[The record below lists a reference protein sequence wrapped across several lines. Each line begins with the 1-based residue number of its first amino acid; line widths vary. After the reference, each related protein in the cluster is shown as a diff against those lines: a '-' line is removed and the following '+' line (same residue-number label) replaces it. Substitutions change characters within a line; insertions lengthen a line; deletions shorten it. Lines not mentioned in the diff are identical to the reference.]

1 MRSDLFSKYKD
12 FWNEAEGFEKE
23 VFCYLNEYYTE
34 DDYLRSWTCEDFKNF
49 IFNFAENFMR
59 WLFKQELKTLPL
71 IQDFEWIEKIFSDF
85 SERYEDDVSP
95 SKVFKRIDLI
105 NRIEGYERET
115 NPQNEN
121 ECDEEYE
128 ARIHNIIFEKCETLI
143 EKETSELRIE
153 SKEKINYLKEIY
165 PSIFEHVEYVGSIYG
180 FPLRASL
187 IALKVGEQNI
197 YVTYED
203 LMKWN
208 NTEEFNKIFL
218 KNESRFK

>member
-1 MRSDLFSKYKD
+1 MQSDLFSKYKEI
-12 FWNEAEGFEKE
+12 WNEAEGFEKE
-23 VFCYLNEYYTE
+23 VFAYLNEYYA
-34 DDYLRSWTCEDFKNF
+34 DDEYLQSWTHEDFKNF
-49 IFNFAENFMR
+49 VFNFAENFMR
-59 WLFKQELKTLPL
+59 WVFKLELKTLPL
-71 IQDFEWIEKIFSDF
+71 IHDFEWIEKIFSDF

-128 ARIHNIIFEKCETLI
+128 ARIHNIIFEKCETII

-153 SKEKINYLKEIY
+153 SKEKINYLKEKY
-165 PSIFEHVEYVGSIYG
+165 PDIFEHIEYVGSIYG
-180 FPLRASL
+180 FPLGASL
-187 IALKVGEQNI
+187 IALKSGEQKI

-203 LMKWN
+203 LMKFDGM
-208 NTEEFNKIFL
+208 TDFEKIIL
-218 KNESRFK
+218 KSK

>member
-12 FWNEAEGFEKE
+12 IWNEAEGFEKE
-23 VFCYLNEYYTE
+23 VFVYLNEYYA
-34 DDYLRSWTCEDFKNF
+34 DDEYLQSWTHEDFKNF
-49 IFNFAENFMR
+49 VFNFAENFMR
-59 WLFKQELKTLPL
+59 WVFKLELKTLPL

-105 NRIEGYERET
+105 NRIECYERET

-121 ECDEEYE
+121 ECDEKFE
-128 ARIHNIIFEKCETLI
+128 AECKTIIEN
-143 EKETSELRIE
+143 ETSELRME
-153 SKEKINYLKEIY
+153 AKEKIKSLKKNY
-165 PSIFEHVEYVGSIYG
+165 PSIFENVEYVGSIYG

-218 KNESRFK
+218 KKESRFK